1 MEPVTHLLKDAPRVN
16 PLEMERVIRAAGWLY
31 CGAGVW
37 RSRHDRA
44 PVFNRATLNEA
55 FRRVMRS

>member
-37 RSRHDRA
+37 RGQHDRD
-44 PVFNRATLNEA
+44 PVFNRVTLDEA